1 MSEEDKRIEREIR
14 LKDAIE
20 TIKDSDKELLIR
32 LSK

>member
-20 TIKDSDKELLIR
+20 TIKDLDKELLIR